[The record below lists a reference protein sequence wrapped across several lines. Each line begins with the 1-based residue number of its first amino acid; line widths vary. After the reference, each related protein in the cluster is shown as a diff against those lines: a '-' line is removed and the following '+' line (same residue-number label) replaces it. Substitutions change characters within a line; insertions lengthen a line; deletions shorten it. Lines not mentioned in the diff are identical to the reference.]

1 MEFCKHLPVGCDCV
15 AECKNFL
22 TNEEIMLLLD
32 NLSQE
37 MHEVGEELSNFLMI
51 NPDINYSA
59 YYYRN
64 YRRLMTSLHSA
75 KCELRIKNTGED
87 LLISDTFRV

>member
-1 MEFCKHLPVGCDCV
+1 MNYCKYLPENCDDV
-15 AECKNFL
+15 AECRNFL

-75 KCELRIKNTGED
+75 KRELRIKNTGED
-87 LLISDTFRV
+87 LLISDTFNY